1 MTDSEAARRSGCHAC
16 LLSFSALLCLLCQDN
31 ELLSLAASFKV
42 PTLLVQALK
51 EDGWD
56 VASFAMSATSVA
68 EVDGALLELLPDSN
82 FTLQERANSRLLW
95 QRCHAI
101 TCGASFALPEPPADP
116 ASISARES
124 ASSWASPFPPKVSAD
139 TLQSLKKEFLKSYTS
154 EVLDPDTLPSPRLLA
169 LVKANVDGLPLRS
182 GWRWVAWKFRLSQR
196 AHDEKDSIALSSR
209 PRKMAKL
216 DLSDLLLD
224 DIPLREIPSSGQLG
238 NYQLSQILSLHSV
251 AVALCKGCHLSTLRA
266 YERAFLELATKRYPS
281 ELNLRSPAAQEL
293 EHADRMLWEQ
303 ISALLCEDWKLDDAL
318 HQVTAVRSSLHVLL
332 CPRPALPKHNLNNKG
347 QQLGRDPPKG
357 LGRGR
362 GGKGKFGRG
371 RGDRGD
377 KGSDS
382 GGRRHKWAT
391 TFNGKTLCLRFNSR
405 SGCSDK
411 NCKYLHQCCVVDEN
425 NNKVCGGKHPAFE
438 HPGNSFA
445 SA

>member
-1 MTDSEAARRSGCHAC
+1 MTDSEAARRSACHAC

-196 AHDEKDSIALSSR
+196 AHDEKDSIAL
-209 PRKMAKL
+209 
-216 DLSDLLLD
+216 
-224 DIPLREIPSSGQLG
+224 
-238 NYQLSQILSLHSV
+238 
-251 AVALCKGCHLSTLRA
+251 
-266 YERAFLELATKRYPS
+266 
-281 ELNLRSPAAQEL
+281 
-293 EHADRMLWEQ
+293 
-303 ISALLCEDWKLDDAL
+303 
-318 HQVTAVRSSLHVLL
+318 
-332 CPRPALPKHNLNNKG
+332 
-347 QQLGRDPPKG
+347 
-357 LGRGR
+357 
-362 GGKGKFGRG
+362 
-371 RGDRGD
+371 
-377 KGSDS
+377 
-382 GGRRHKWAT
+382 
-391 TFNGKTLCLRFNSR
+391 NSR
-405 SGCSDK
+405 
-411 NCKYLHQCCVVDEN
+411 
-425 NNKVCGGKHPAFE
+425 A
-438 HPGNSFA
+438 
-445 SA
+445 